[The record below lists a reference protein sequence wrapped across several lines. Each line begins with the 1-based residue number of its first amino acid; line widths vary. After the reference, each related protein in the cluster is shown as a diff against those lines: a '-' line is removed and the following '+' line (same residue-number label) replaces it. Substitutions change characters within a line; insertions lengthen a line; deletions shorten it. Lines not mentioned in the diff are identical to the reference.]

1 MPEMASSILP
11 RATLYTVTNSANRVK
26 KDELARGLALV
37 DD

>member
-1 MPEMASSILP
+1 MGSIP
-11 RATLYTVTNSANRVK
+11 VGAVLYTVTNSANRVK